1 MTRDALPV
9 LDLADL
15 DAGPEAQERFRE
27 QLRVAT
33 REVGFFHLRHGIDRA
48 VVDELFDIGR
58 AFFALPEED
67 KRAIEM
73 TNSPHFRGW
82 TRLGGELTQGQVDY
96 REQIDIGPEM
106 PERTVVDPP
115 YLRLD
120 GPNQWPAALPQLRTV
135 IEAWTERLGIIGRR
149 LMSQWALALGAPAD
163 HFDATFDDAS
173 TLLKI
178 VRYPGTVETS
188 QGVGDHKDPGFLT
201 LLLIE
206 PGQGGLQ
213 VQTDDGWIDVPPTD
227 DCFVVNIGELMEAVT
242 DGYLRATSHRVTAP
256 ALGTERLSIPFF
268 FNPGLAA
275 EVPVVPL
282 RPEYAERARGVTQD
296 ASNVISARYG
306 DNLLKAR
313 LRAHPDVAARHH
325 ADLLAG
331 EG

>member
-1 MTRDALPV
+1 
-9 LDLADL
+9 
-15 DAGPEAQERFRE
+15 
-27 QLRVAT
+27 
-33 REVGFFHLRHGIDRA
+33 
-48 VVDELFDIGR
+48 
-58 AFFALPEED
+58 
-67 KRAIEM
+67 M

-242 DGYLRATSHRVTAP
+242 DGYLQATSHRVTAP

-325 ADLLAG
+325 ADLLSAQG
-331 EG
+331 